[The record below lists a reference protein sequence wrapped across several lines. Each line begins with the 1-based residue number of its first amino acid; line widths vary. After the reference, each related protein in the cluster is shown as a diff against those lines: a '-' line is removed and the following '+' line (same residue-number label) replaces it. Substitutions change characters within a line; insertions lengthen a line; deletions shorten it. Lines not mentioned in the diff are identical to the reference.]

1 MFPVVCLFE
10 AVVFV
15 AEAVELDP
23 DHHGDV
29 LHHILSVE
37 LLPGGEADIV
47 VAGDERGVKDGH
59 HAGRGAELPHP
70 LHPLLQQSY
79 SQ

>member
-10 AVVFV
+10 AIVFV

-29 LHHILSVE
+29 FHHILSVE
-37 LLPGGEADIV
+37 LLPGGEANIV
-47 VAGDERGVKDGH
+47 VAGD
-59 HAGRGAELPHP
+59 
-70 LHPLLQQSY
+70 
-79 SQ
+79 